1 MLSTIFLYCVCKYIL
16 NTYLR
21 VQWNQESPSQNEQ
34 LTPFENNLYDM
45 VPNIEFKTGQ
55 NDFQK
60 TLMSVLKKIQSS
72 KNVVVLTDKTA
83 DLYEMSPD
91 QYNSLLKN
99 IITKTY
105 RKTELITKTWTD
117 KETRKLSKPLKLDNK
132 MECYAERHAFIT
144 LKDHKENFKQIT
156 KCRLINTAKGVSR
169 MYLAQIIKDANNI
182 IKFNQWKKLSLS
194 LNGSRISPTKT
205 TADLSNL
212 ISRKFILQF
221 LRNF

>member
-1 MLSTIFLYCVCKYIL
+1 
-16 NTYLR
+16 
-21 VQWNQESPSQNEQ
+21 
-34 LTPFENNLYDM
+34 M

-105 RKTELITKTWTD
+105 RKTEFITKT
-117 KETRKLSKPLKLDNK
+117 
-132 MECYAERHAFIT
+132 
-144 LKDHKENFKQIT
+144 
-156 KCRLINTAKGVSR
+156 
-169 MYLAQIIKDANNI
+169 
-182 IKFNQWKKLSLS
+182 
-194 LNGSRISPTKT
+194 
-205 TADLSNL
+205 
-212 ISRKFILQF
+212 
-221 LRNF
+221 

>member
-1 MLSTIFLYCVCKYIL
+1 
-16 NTYLR
+16 
-21 VQWNQESPSQNEQ
+21 
-34 LTPFENNLYDM
+34 M
-45 VPNIEFKTGQ
+45 VPNIEFKIGQ

-60 TLMSVLKKIQSS
+60 TLMSDIKKMQSS
-72 KNVVVLTDKTA
+72 KNAVVLTDKTA
-83 DLYEMSPD
+83 NLYEMSPD

-105 RKTELITKTWTD
+105 RKTELITKTWID

-169 MYLAQIIKDANNI
+169 MYLARIIKDVKNI
-182 IKFNQWKKLSLS
+182 IKFNQWKKLPLS

-212 ISRKFILQF
+212 TSRTFILQF
-221 LRNF
+221 LRNL

>member
-1 MLSTIFLYCVCKYIL
+1 
-16 NTYLR
+16 
-21 VQWNQESPSQNEQ
+21 
-34 LTPFENNLYDM
+34 M

-105 RKTELITKTWTD
+105 RKTELITKT
-117 KETRKLSKPLKLDNK
+117 
-132 MECYAERHAFIT
+132 
-144 LKDHKENFKQIT
+144 
-156 KCRLINTAKGVSR
+156 
-169 MYLAQIIKDANNI
+169 
-182 IKFNQWKKLSLS
+182 
-194 LNGSRISPTKT
+194 
-205 TADLSNL
+205 
-212 ISRKFILQF
+212 
-221 LRNF
+221 

>member
-16 NTYLR
+16 NTYLQD
-21 VQWNQESPSQNEQ
+21 QWNQEPPSQNEQ

-105 RKTELITKTWTD
+105 RKTELITKT
-117 KETRKLSKPLKLDNK
+117 
-132 MECYAERHAFIT
+132 
-144 LKDHKENFKQIT
+144 
-156 KCRLINTAKGVSR
+156 
-169 MYLAQIIKDANNI
+169 
-182 IKFNQWKKLSLS
+182 
-194 LNGSRISPTKT
+194 
-205 TADLSNL
+205 
-212 ISRKFILQF
+212 
-221 LRNF
+221 

>member
-1 MLSTIFLYCVCKYIL
+1 
-16 NTYLR
+16 
-21 VQWNQESPSQNEQ
+21 
-34 LTPFENNLYDM
+34 
-45 VPNIEFKTGQ
+45 
-55 NDFQK
+55 
-60 TLMSVLKKIQSS
+60 MSDLKKIQSS

-83 DLYEMSPD
+83 NLYEMSPD

-105 RKTELITKTWTD
+105 RKTELITKTWVD

-132 MECYAERHAFIT
+132 MECYAERHALIT

-169 MYLAQIIKDANNI
+169 MYLARIIKDVNNI
-182 IKFNQWKKLSLS
+182 IKFNQWKKLPLS
-194 LNGSRISPTKT
+194 LNGSRMSPTKT

-212 ISRKFILQF
+212 TSRKFILQF

>member
-1 MLSTIFLYCVCKYIL
+1 
-16 NTYLR
+16 
-21 VQWNQESPSQNEQ
+21 
-34 LTPFENNLYDM
+34 
-45 VPNIEFKTGQ
+45 
-55 NDFQK
+55 
-60 TLMSVLKKIQSS
+60 MSDLKKIQSS

-83 DLYEMSPD
+83 NLYEMSPD

-105 RKTELITKTWTD
+105 RKTELITKIWTD

-169 MYLAQIIKDANNI
+169 MYLARIIKDVNNI
-182 IKFNQWKKLSLS
+182 IKFNQWKKLPLS
-194 LNGSRISPTKT
+194 LNGSRMSPTKT

-212 ISRKFILQF
+212 TSRKFILQF